1 MEKKDVNV
9 NGSSTEKKKLTLEE
23 LRKSGHP
30 ALERIAKRAAENMR
44 SSTYTSHNSHH
55 SAHN

>member
-1 MEKKDVNV
+1 MEQTKVKSETASKQPTKV
-9 NGSSTEKKKLTLEE
+9 TLEE
-23 LRKSGHP
+23 LRKSSHP

-44 SSTYTSHNSHH
+44 TSSYTSHNSHH